1 MQRQAYEK
9 YCPNCGALINAN
21 ATSCPKCHTIQ
32 PIENEIESKNSDWLV
47 TFLLCF
53 FLGTLGIHRFYNN
66 KIGTGILM
74 LLTIG
79 GLGLWYIIDLILI
92 ISGKFTDRDGN
103 YLKP

>member
-9 YCPNCGALINAN
+9 YCPNCGALINSN
-21 ATSCPKCHTIQ
+21 AKNCPKCGAIQ
-32 PIENEIESKNSDWLV
+32 PIESQIEPRNSDWLV

-53 FLGTLGIHRFYNN
+53 FLGSLGIHRFYNN

-74 LLTIG
+74 LLTFG

-92 ISGKFTDRDGN
+92 ISGRFTDSDGN